1 MPMIIERDLAN
12 LVLPI
17 SASEL
22 KDNSGLQSFTLV
34 SGPETRFQGF
44 EWKIEFPL
52 TNAYR
57 ILVTG
62 PERPRPPHDNL
73 NAPSHFKTFK
83 LVKLDRDECSAVFDF
98 PESDESNTSLSGLTE
113 ERLQL
118 KLRWKYMVY
127 SEVIRIEQDKTQE

>member
-1 MPMIIERDLAN
+1 MPMIIERDLTN
-12 LVLPI
+12 LVLPP

-22 KDNSGLQSFTLV
+22 TDGSDLKSFTLI

-57 ILVTG
+57 ILLTG

-73 NAPSHFKTFK
+73 NAPSNFNTFK

-98 PESDESNTSLSGLTE
+98 PEFDDSSTHLSGLTE

-127 SEVIRIEQDKTQE
+127 SEVIRVKKGKTQE